1 MPKTIPMEQDGGYAR
16 IIYILY
22 LVSLVVGV
30 TALIGV
36 VMAYVYRGEASPW
49 LQDHYRWQIRTFWIG
64 LMYTVLG
71 AILSGIGIGFLVLLF
86 ALVWFIVRCVKGLQR
101 LERRQPPQTP
111 PAGGS
116 EARRKAHFELNI

>member
-1 MPKTIPMEQDGGYAR
+1 MPETIPMEQDGGYAR

-101 LERRQPPQTP
+101 LERRQPPAN
-111 PAGGS
+111 PAS
-116 EARRKAHFELNI
+116 WWF